1 MTTLPPAPTPCV
13 SPSLPRF
20 RLARLPLTLCARA
33 RSPVKSLF
41 ACLLLATTASSGFA
55 EVLKLG
61 NEPWPPFV
69 LEGEERGTAE
79 AIVCEALGRGGY
91 ECALSH
97 GDWAATLAAAEAG
110 ALDGVAAAWFTPD
123 RGRLLH
129 FSAPYLT
136 NRLIPVILAG
146 GPEVERIGDLT
157 GKRVALEVGVAYGET
172 LLAARERFETVDVQ
186 GGDAALAALT
196 AGRADVA
203 VLDELFV
210 LEALRDEAGA
220 RFSPGEVALAF
231 RELHFAVSR
240 TRPDAQ
246 AIVADFNRA
255 YQAMVRDGTVNRI
268 LGLEWLATDL
278 EADGVMDFIHRGG
291 GLGAAVADVAR
302 SDRVYALGQDE
313 YEAIRDPG
321 FQGSNARFLAD
332 DTAYET
338 PEAAMRTLEADRRC
352 RYDSRTATIV
362 CTGR

>member
-1 MTTLPPAPTPCV
+1 M
-13 SPSLPRF
+13 PRNPV
-20 RLARLPLTLCARA
+20 LRA
-33 RSPVKSLF
+33 RFSGKCLLAF
-41 ACLLLATTASSGFA
+41 LLLAAFASSGFA

-79 AIVCEALGRGGY
+79 AIVCEALGRSGY

-97 GDWAATLAAAEAG
+97 GDWATTLAAAEAG
-110 ALDGVAAAWFTPD
+110 ALDAIAAAWFTPE

-136 NRLIPVILAG
+136 NRLIPVTLAG
-146 GPEVERIGDLT
+146 GPKVERIGDLA

-172 LLAARERFETVDVQ
+172 LLTAREGFETVDVR
-186 GGDAALAALT
+186 GGEAALAALRD
-196 AGRADVA
+196 GRADVA

-210 LEALRDEAGA
+210 LEALRDDAGA
-220 RFSPGEVALAF
+220 RFSSGEVALAF

-255 YQAMVRDGTVNRI
+255 YQAMVRDGMVNRI

-291 GLGAAVADVAR
+291 GLDAAVADVATR
-302 SDRVYALGQDE
+302 DRVYALGQDE
-313 YEAIRDPG
+313 FDAIRDPG
-321 FQGSNARFLAD
+321 FQGSNARFLAN

-338 PEAAMRTLEADRRC
+338 PEAAMRALESDRRC